1 VTARLAELSSVSKH
15 FGVVIALDTLSLDV
29 RSGELLAV
37 LGPNGAGKSTAIG
50 LMLGLHAPNSGT
62 VRLFGDDPTSIE
74 ARRRVGVMMQESWLA
89 PELMVRE
96 HIQLV
101 SSYYRSPLP
110 LSEVMALTRTQ
121 SLADRPFGKL
131 SGGQKRLVQFALAL
145 CGRPE
150 MIFLDE
156 PTTGLDVDARGTV
169 WETMRR
175 LRGRGTS
182 IVLTTHYLEEAEILA
197 DWVAVLMKG
206 RLIASGTVDQIR
218 SVVDR
223 KQVICTTRLQPGDL
237 ALWPGVESVSRH
249 DTRLHL
255 TVRNAERTVR
265 QLLAADD
272 QLCDLEVVRAG
283 LTEAFTE
290 LTQEAAR

>member
-1 VTARLAELSSVSKH
+1 
-15 FGVVIALDTLSLDV
+15 
-29 RSGELLAV
+29 
-37 LGPNGAGKSTAIG
+37 
-50 LMLGLHAPNSGT
+50 MLGLHAPNSGT

-197 DWVAVLMKG
+197 DRVAVLMKG

-223 KQVICTTRLQPGDL
+223 KQVICTTRLQPEDL